1 MRPTPR
7 LLTRLLL
14 AATLMLSA
22 PPLSGCATRT
32 PQPVT
37 VIPADRMI
45 RPLDNGNYEVTPAW
59 LQERY
64 RLERRQAERLKEC
77 GK

>member
-1 MRPTPR
+1 M
-7 LLTRLLL
+7 
-14 AATLMLSA
+14 
-22 PPLSGCATRT
+22 
-32 PQPVT
+32 

-64 RLERRQAERLKEC
+64 RLERRQAERLKDC
-77 GK
+77 GKQ

>member
-1 MRPTPR
+1 MRPMRR
-7 LLTRLLL
+7 LLIRPLLP
-14 AATLMLSA
+14 AMLMLSA
-22 PPLSGCATRT
+22 LLLSGCATR
-32 PQPVT
+32 PQQVT

-64 RLERRQAERLKEC
+64 RLERWQAERLKEC
-77 GK
+77 K